1 MRSEEQLSC
10 QSHNYHNERS
20 MRYLPRKE
28 GLASISQSCDAWL
41 FCLILGYLCGIII
54 ACAIVVTKLSG
65 ACAANRDAG
74 LDRDNW
80 CRRGCGMAC
89 GVLPPRLCRR
99 ADFRGPLGRSGL
111 RFWQGLQLKQIGW
124 FMRAH
129 AARSLRTDSDTRL
142 PHHSVFERP
151 GPGDPEEGKY
161 PSKI

>member
-10 QSHNYHNERS
+10 QSHNYHNEWS
-20 MRYLPRKE
+20 MRYLPRKQ

-89 GVLPPRLCRR
+89 GALPPGYVV
-99 ADFRGPLGRSGL
+99 GPTLGAVRQISLFGSG
-111 RFWQGLQLKQIGW
+111 K
-124 FMRAH
+124 
-129 AARSLRTDSDTRL
+129 
-142 PHHSVFERP
+142 V
-151 GPGDPEEGKY
+151 Y
-161 PSKI
+161 N

>member
-10 QSHNYHNERS
+10 QSHNYHNEWS

-99 ADFRGPLGRSGL
+99 ADFRGPLGRSRPSVL
-111 RFWQGLQLKQIGW
+111 ARFTIETNR
-124 FMRAH
+124 MVHARACG
-129 AARSLRTDSDTRL
+129 AKPSDRFGHKATASQR
-142 PHHSVFERP
+142 F
-151 GPGDPEEGKY
+151 
-161 PSKI
+161 